1 MHVSSCSNK
10 PHPHYHHS
18 AVSSIPVGRVDFT
31 CEQLVENVL
40 SATDQVAH
48 KVSVDNIQS
57 IHLKTSDSIALPLMN
72 CLPPAPSVIDVPLV
86 TPGKKRRL
94 EEDARDDCEV
104 EEVEPVPVKKVKVST
119 KLKVSTKRVRGSIV
133 TKKLHVKKKQKRLV
147 YNYKSS

>member
-48 KVSVDNIQS
+48 KVSADNIQS
-57 IHLKTSDSIALPLMN
+57 IHVKTSDSIALPLMN

-86 TPGKKRRL
+86 TPGKKRML
-94 EEDARDDCEV
+94 EEDAEDEENCEV
-104 EEVEPVPVKKVKVST
+104 EEVDPVPVKKAKVST
-119 KLKVSTKRVRGSIV
+119 KPKVSTKRVRGSIV
-133 TKKLHVKKKQKRLV
+133 TKKLHVKKKQKR
-147 YNYKSS
+147 